1 MIYLYLK
8 THNKTGY
15 SYLGKTVA
23 KDPYKYEGSGKL
35 WRRHIKKH
43 GYNVTTKILAES
55 ESKDEIK
62 NLGIYYSNIWNVV
75 ENKNFANLVPESGDG
90 GAQAWTA
97 ESRKKV
103 SKSLKGRKRSEKQK
117 EKYSKAQKQLAEY
130 HSKKMKEYLSDPVN
144 YQKRYDQLTSNWKK
158 PGHREKISMIMS
170 SLKWCNDGKRNYR
183 KKVVPPGF
191 NLGRL

>member
-23 KDPYKYEGSGKL
+23 TDPYKYEGSGKL

-43 GYNVTTKILAES
+43 GYDVTTKILAES

-75 ENKNFANLVPESGDG
+75 ENKNFANLIPETGDG
-90 GAQAWTA
+90 GAHAWTA
-97 ESRKKV
+97 ESRKK
-103 SKSLKGRKRSEKQK
+103 SFKKFERKK
-117 EKYSKAQKQLAEY
+117 
-130 HSKKMKEYLSDPVN
+130 
-144 YQKRYDQLTSNWKK
+144 T
-158 PGHREKISMIMS
+158 
-170 SLKWCNDGKRNYR
+170 YR
-183 KKVVPPGF
+183 KTKRKMF
-191 NLGRL
+191 